1 MIKVLAGLAVAAAS
15 ALSLS
20 PTADAAAVTEAQA
33 PVVLGGYV
41 GVGVGVGGG
50 GYYGGGYAPSGYYRT
65 EYQWVPVTTFAGYDA
80 YGRPVYTTQYV
91 QQAYQVWVPTYPA
104 YAPSYYSPRPRVSW
118 GVGFGFGRRW
128 H

>member
-1 MIKVLAGLAVAAAS
+1 MIKILASLAVAAAS

-20 PTADAAAVTEAQA
+20 PTADAAPMTPIQISAV
-33 PVVLGGYV
+33 PGGYV

-50 GYYGGGYAPSGYYRT
+50 GYYGGGRAPSGYYRT
-65 EYQWVPVTTFAGYDA
+65 EYQWVPTTVFAGYDV

-91 QQAYQVWVPTYPA
+91 QQAYQVWVPTYSA
-104 YAPSYYSPRPRVSW
+104 YAPGYYARPRVSW

>member
-1 MIKVLAGLAVAAAS
+1 MMKILASLAVAAAS

-20 PTADAAAVTEAQA
+20 PTADAAPMTPIQISAV
-33 PVVLGGYV
+33 PGGYV

-50 GYYGGGYAPSGYYRT
+50 GYYGGGRAPSGYYRT
-65 EYQWVPVTTFAGYDA
+65 EYQWVPTTVFAGYDV

-91 QQAYQVWVPTYPA
+91 QQAYQVWVPTYSA
-104 YAPSYYSPRPRVSW
+104 YAPGYYARPRVSW

>member
-1 MIKVLAGLAVAAAS
+1 MMKVLAGLAVAAAS

-20 PTADAAAVTEAQA
+20 PSADAAPMTPVQISAV
-33 PVVLGGYV
+33 PGGYV

-65 EYQWVPVTTFAGYDA
+65 EYQWVPVTVFAGHDV

-91 QQAYQVWVPTYPA
+91 QQAYQVWVPTVRT
-104 YAPSYYSPRPRVSW
+104 YAPYYARPRVSW
-118 GVGFGFGRRW
+118 GVGFGVGRRFY
-128 H
+128 